1 MSIQSRSHQY
11 GTVFENWQILDL
23 LGQGSNGKTA
33 VFRLKRIDSHRGQS
47 ALKVVNLIED
57 RGDYEALPALL
68 KKEYE
73 AAREECKN
81 SALQEVDMMA
91 DFQGNTTIVDYPDH
105 KFVDWTDESG
115 FGCDMLIRMELLKD
129 LRGEIRSG
137 KAFTESEIIKIG
149 IDICQALILCHGNG
163 IIHRDIKPEN
173 IFVNRNGNYKLGDFG
188 ISRILDASPLAVAST
203 GIGTP
208 PFMAPEQISG
218 KYDRRVDIYSL
229 GLVLYELSNQ
239 SRLPFARTA
248 YVTHEDIA
256 RRMAGVQLPSPVAAS
271 EGLAKIILKAC
282 AYKADDRYQT
292 AQEFLAALSALGNV
306 SVSQVAPA
314 QFSLPIKEQREADSH
329 NPYTTEPALGDSS
342 AVQPVAEP
350 KVVERKPSSY
360 ETAPAI
366 ADASEEIAVG
376 STYETVPASA
386 SPVEAPKGAHIY
398 ETAPA
403 IADTDLPKK
412 RTPITNS
419 VDSSRRT
426 TNDNAPSY
434 SKDGFEIQGSI
445 IKKYTG
451 SNPIVTIPSFSG
463 IDTIG
468 ERAFAGNVSVTKVI
482 IPDCIKYI
490 KKEAFK
496 RCSMTEISLGE
507 NVYRIEKLAFAECR
521 GLTKLVLPNS
531 VRWIEEYAFRD
542 CMGLVDIKLPKGICS
557 IESTA
562 FVGCAHVKNIV
573 ASRGMLSTVRDLF
586 RGSVKITDY
595 DIPANTQKTKPTET
609 QQKSTSEIPN
619 YGRVVKPATAWTE
632 YGGIKMGEVETDY
645 RKMIEVPLGTY
656 PNETIVKDPKGRE
669 RVLNHITWIQYKGSE
684 YAVMAQ
690 DTGPYSCM
698 YFIFVVKNKQYS
710 NPQFVTDR
718 WRASCVF
725 EEFKTQCA
733 GNTEFKGARYSFKEN
748 KPIIL
753 VTTKTTGRLSCKYS
767 EMKEIPTEELT
778 TPVSLIA
785 PNNKKYM
792 FDHLDTVTVSNT
804 EYLVVAQPVSE
815 TAQLFF
821 IFKKPKGTANHPIFI
836 SEGKAMRRAYRSF
849 QERHA
854 GEIDFDDLL
863 EYSVPAATPKKT
875 GGAKHFAQ
883 SSAAHQF
890 KDHDSIP
897 EIIEINSK
905 YQIIDSF
912 VFRQVCK
919 GRKAVKQVIIPRTI
933 QKIEANAF
941 AGLVIEEKIV
951 IPHSVSYIGKNAFT
965 LGVNGI
971 VDCEAG
977 SMAYSFCVQ
986 NGLRNV
992 VDVSKFKEAG
1002 VCQYCG
1008 SHFKGLFG
1016 RRCSNPNCNKPK
1028 DY

>member
-1 MSIQSRSHQY
+1 
-11 GTVFENWQILDL
+11 
-23 LGQGSNGKTA
+23 
-33 VFRLKRIDSHRGQS
+33 
-47 ALKVVNLIED
+47 
-57 RGDYEALPALL
+57 
-68 KKEYE
+68 
-73 AAREECKN
+73 
-81 SALQEVDMMA
+81 
-91 DFQGNTTIVDYPDH
+91 
-105 KFVDWTDESG
+105 
-115 FGCDMLIRMELLKD
+115 
-129 LRGEIRSG
+129 
-137 KAFTESEIIKIG
+137 
-149 IDICQALILCHGNG
+149 
-163 IIHRDIKPEN
+163 
-173 IFVNRNGNYKLGDFG
+173 
-188 ISRILDASPLAVAST
+188 
-203 GIGTP
+203 
-208 PFMAPEQISG
+208 
-218 KYDRRVDIYSL
+218 
-229 GLVLYELSNQ
+229 
-239 SRLPFARTA
+239 
-248 YVTHEDIA
+248 
-256 RRMAGVQLPSPVAAS
+256 MAGVPLPSPASAS

-282 AYKADDRYQT
+282 AHKADDRYQT
-292 AQEFLAALSALGNV
+292 AQEFLAALSALGHI
-306 SVSQVAPA
+306 SVSQAAPA
-314 QFSLPIKEQREADSH
+314 QLSLPIKEQREAGAH
-329 NPYTTEPALGDSS
+329 NLHTTEAALGDSS
-342 AVQPVAEP
+342 AVPPAAEP
-350 KVVERKPSSY
+350 RIAERKPSGY
-360 ETAPAI
+360 ETTPAV
-366 ADASEEIAVG
+366 ADAGEEIAVG

-386 SPVEAPKGAHIY
+386 SPEEAPKGAHIY

-403 IADTDLPKK
+403 VADTGPPKK
-412 RTPITNS
+412 RTPITNP
-419 VDSSRRT
+419 VDSRHRT
-426 TNDNAPSY
+426 TNDNTPSY
-434 SKDGFEIQGSI
+434 SKDGFVIQGSV

-451 SNPIVTIPSFSG
+451 FDPVVTIPSFG
-463 IDTIG
+463 GVDTIG
-468 ERAFAGNVSVTKVI
+468 ERAFAGNVRATKVI
-482 IPDCIKYI
+482 IPDCIRYI
-490 KKEAFK
+490 KREAFK
-496 RCSMTEISLGE
+496 GCSITEISLGE
-507 NVYRIEKLAFAECR
+507 NVYRIEERAFAECR
-521 GLTKLVLPNS
+521 GLTKVVLPNS

-542 CMGLVDIKLPKGICS
+542 CMGLIDIKLPMVVCS
-557 IESTA
+557 IEPTA
-562 FVGCAHVKNIV
+562 FAGCAHVKNIV
-573 ASRGMLSTVRDLF
+573 ASRGMLSAVRDLF
-586 RGSVKITDY
+586 LGSVKITDY
-595 DIPANTQKTKPTET
+595 DNPANTQKTKPTET
-609 QQKSTSEIPN
+609 QQKSKSEIPN
-619 YGRVVKPATAWTE
+619 YGRVVKSATAATE

-656 PNETIVKDPKGRE
+656 PNETVVKDPKGRK

-725 EEFKTQCA
+725 DEFKAQCA
-733 GNTEFKGARYSFKEN
+733 GNTEFKGGRYSFKEN
-748 KPIIL
+748 KPIL
-753 VTTKTTGRLSCKYS
+753 VTTKITGRLSRAWS

-821 IFKKPKGTANHPIFI
+821 IFKKPEGTANHPIFI

-890 KDHDSIP
+890 KAHDSIP

-933 QKIEANAF
+933 QKIEADAF

-951 IPHSVSYIGKNAFT
+951 IPHSVSYIGINAFT
-965 LGVNGI
+965 LGANGI
-971 VDCEAG
+971 VDCEAD
-977 SMAYSFCVQ
+977 SVAYSFCVQ

-992 VDVSKFKEAG
+992 VDVQKFKEAG

-1008 SHFKGLFG
+1008 SHFKGLFR